1 MARFGAQNAQASQ
14 QFVPIREIRDG
25 VVILNNGSL
34 RTILMASS
42 INFALKSQEEQRAV
56 IAQFQNFLNSLDFS
70 VQFHIE
76 SRNLDIRPYVQQL
89 QTQLEKEDN
98 QLLKTQISE
107 YIDFIKTFTEDSDI
121 MQKTF
126 FVVVPYNR
134 SIVDKSGGIIDS
146 VKSLLGQSGGSTDN
160 LDEESFQEARSQ
172 LQQRRN
178 VVEQG
183 LVRTGV
189 RITQLGTEEGLELFY
204 RLLNP
209 GNLSREIR
217 GGDQ

>member
-1 MARFGAQNAQASQ
+1 MARFNAQNARASQ

-25 VVILNNGSL
+25 VVILNDGSL

-42 INFALKSQEEQRAV
+42 INFALKSQEEQRAI
-56 IAQFQNFLNSLDFS
+56 IAQFQNFLNSLDFFI
-70 VQFHIE
+70 QFHIE
-76 SRNLDIRPYVQQL
+76 SRNLDVHPYIQQL
-89 QTQLEKEDN
+89 QTQLKKEEN
-98 QLLKTQISE
+98 GLLKTQISE
-107 YIDFIKTFTEDSDI
+107 YIDFIKTFTEDSNI

-134 SIVDKSGGIIDS
+134 SIVDKSGGIMGS
-146 VKSLLGQSGGSTDN
+146 VRNLLGQSGGSADN
-160 LDEESFQEARSQ
+160 LDDESFQEARSQ

-189 RITQLGTEEGLELFY
+189 RVTQLGTEESIELFY

-209 GNLSREIR
+209 GNLSQEIS
-217 GGDQ
+217 GGN